1 MDFVVLAYYAIV
13 CGILALAAPWLTRAL
28 VRLVVGACVGLMAA
42 GVLPSL
48 RDWLGL

>member
-28 VRLVVGACVGLMAA
+28 VRLAVGACVGLMAA
-42 GVLPSL
+42 GVLPAL
-48 RDWLGL
+48 RDWLGF